1 MKNKGQLFELKE
13 NLQIYNKTVSI
24 RKKKISRGTSFSS
37 SVNFYDDQQPITVSG
52 PGKIEYNMSLDWAV
66 ESFESSPVQDVE
78 YIVESSVDS
87 QQIETINTQVTEE
100 VPVYEEIIIAKE
112 DTGKQNP
119 PMTPPIKALSEVA
132 KSLSDDTLAADL
144 AEILEG
150 KKVFDPETKK
160 IVQKDEV
167 KDDFLDKLKTA
178 DKQREPAVADNT
190 TSPAAEKAND
200 QQAIFDKIAQSM
212 NYANAFDLGEF
223 ELEKRFD
230 SFDQDEGQ
238 NATSPSIPI
247 PPIPKIPDP
256 LSNLPKP
263 PEIPSIIPEG
273 LPFSTEEFVKDLD
286 LIKLGSE
293 AFTEINTGVEWPP
306 KPADLVLPT
315 VERTKQ
321 MFGSFEYEPIPG
333 HANCEVKLKGNW
345 EANNISMVDI
355 PQLKGKINGTTNGE
369 IKKGTIRFNNKAVKQ
384 LQKLWKAWEAA
395 GLLDRIITYDGGFVP
410 RFKKISGGGCA
421 TSLSN
426 HAWGSAF
433 DINAAWNGLGKE
445 PALIGAK
452 GCTRELVQIA
462 NEHGFYWGGHYGTK
476 DGMHFEVAK
485 IIEYND

>member
-24 RKKKISRGTSFSS
+24 RKKKISRETSFSS
-37 SVNFYDDQQPITVSG
+37 SVNFFDDQQPITLSG
-52 PGKIEYNMSLDWAV
+52 PGRIEYNMSLDWAV
-66 ESFESSPVQDVE
+66 ESFESAPVQDVE
-78 YIVESSVDS
+78 YIVESSIDPQPVDM
-87 QQIETINTQVTEE
+87 INTQAEE
-100 VPVYEEIIIAKE
+100 ANPVYEEVITTKE
-112 DTGKQNP
+112 ETVKQTP
-119 PMTPPIKALSEVA
+119 AMTAPIKALSEVA
-132 KSLSDDTLAADL
+132 RGLSDDTLATDL

-160 IVQKDEV
+160 MVQKEEV

-178 DKQREPAVADNT
+178 DKQRDH
-190 TSPAAEKAND
+190 AETNESKEKPID

-230 SFDQDEGQ
+230 SFDQEEGQ
-238 NATSPSIPI
+238 NLKTGSPAPLIPI
-247 PPIPKIPDP
+247 PPQPKIPDP
-256 LSNLPKP
+256 ISSLPKP
-263 PEIPSIIPEG
+263 PDIPNIIPES

-293 AFTEINTGVEWPP
+293 AFTEVNTGVEWPP
-306 KPADLVLPT
+306 RPADLVLPT

-321 MFGSFEYEPIPG
+321 MFGTFEYEPIPG

-355 PQLKGKINGTTNGE
+355 PQLKGKINGTTNAE

-384 LQKLWKAWEAA
+384 LQKLWKAWEEA
-395 GLLDRIITYDGGFVP
+395 GLLDRIVTYDGGFVP

-433 DINAAWNGLGKE
+433 DINASWNGLGKE

-462 NEHGFYWGGHYGTK
+462 NAHGFYWGGHYGTK